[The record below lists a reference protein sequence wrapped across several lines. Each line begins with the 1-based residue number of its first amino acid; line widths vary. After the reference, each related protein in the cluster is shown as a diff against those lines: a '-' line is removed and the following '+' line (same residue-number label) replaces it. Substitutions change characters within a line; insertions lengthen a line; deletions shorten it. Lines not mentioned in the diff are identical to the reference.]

1 MFPVFFLALL
11 FLLVMLL
18 TGTIVW
24 LWQRQRRLE
33 TTCQQLAETQQR
45 LLKDISGL
53 CAAAVRMDE
62 RWLEQARRLEE
73 INGLAEEHWQQHES
87 AAEPSYQQAIECIK
101 QGIEMEDLSQTC
113 GITREEASLL
123 LRLYGEESGK
133 AIK

>member
-33 TTCQQLAETQQR
+33 ATCQQLAETQQR

-62 RWLEQARRLEE
+62 RWLEQFRRLEE
-73 INGLAEEHWQQHES
+73 ITALAEQWRQHES

-101 QGIEMEDLSQTC
+101 QGIEMEDLSQAC